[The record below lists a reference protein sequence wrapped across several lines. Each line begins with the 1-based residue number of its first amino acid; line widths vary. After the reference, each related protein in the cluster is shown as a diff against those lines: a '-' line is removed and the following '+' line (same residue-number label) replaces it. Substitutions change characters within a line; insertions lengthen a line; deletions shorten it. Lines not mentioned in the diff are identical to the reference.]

1 MWEICNRP
9 VQIAEDPTF
18 EHPCLMKDDGTAYV
32 QLRFTNHEEAL
43 VVAWSTTDNSLQELF
58 LVAQSLGERHSIHR
72 LMSAVRVDE
81 ISALPTEVELME
93 RIPILEKPLWRA
105 EESHVV

>member
-9 VQIAEDPTF
+9 VHIAEDPTF
-18 EHPCLMKDDGTAYV
+18 EHTCLMKDDGTAYV

-43 VVAWSTTDNSLQELF
+43 VVAWSTAGNTLKELF
-58 LVAQSLGERHSIHR
+58 LAAQSLGVRHSIHG

-81 ISALPTEVELME
+81 ISVLPTEVELME
-93 RIPILEKPLWRA
+93 RIPILEKPLRRA